1 MSHLEISA
9 GRFLHGNFLY
19 IFLGKLS
26 NYLKY
31 ESFVTYKYIS
41 VGSPLPVSEVIAVCR
56 AQEPGPPAA
65 AGSCVTAAGA
75 DTHLGSKLFKAIN
88 VFTPNE

>member
-1 MSHLEISA
+1 MIRNVNHL
-9 GRFLHGNFLY
+9 LHNVHVSMGNPLY
-19 IFLGKLS
+19 
-26 NYLKY
+26 
-31 ESFVTYKYIS
+31 
-41 VGSPLPVSEVIAVCR
+41 VSEVIAVCR

-75 DTHLGSKLFKAIN
+75 DTHLDSKFFKAIN